1 METEIVLPRIC
12 SIDFIPCNDFLFFR
26 VYWFIFPTKQL
37 AEEMLLH
44 QLASIEASSQA
55 PVEADATGSQAAN
68 SATSTHLAL
77 ESLVRK

>member
-1 METEIVLPRIC
+1 VQ
-12 SIDFIPCNDFLFFR
+12 LFSLFPFS
-26 VYWFIFPTKQL
+26 WFIFPTKQL

-55 PVEADATGSQAAN
+55 RVEADAIGSQAAN
-68 SATSTHLAL
+68 SASSTHLAL